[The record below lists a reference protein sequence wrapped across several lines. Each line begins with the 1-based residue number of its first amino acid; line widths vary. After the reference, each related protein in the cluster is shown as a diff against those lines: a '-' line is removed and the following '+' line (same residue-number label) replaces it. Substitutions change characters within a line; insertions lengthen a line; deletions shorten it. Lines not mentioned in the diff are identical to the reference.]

1 MRRLAIAV
9 VRIGV
14 VACLVATIL
23 DVPLPTP
30 THARR
35 RVHLIDR
42 SNSVRVGPADTLKP
56 ENADEIRA
64 FDQRTKADEDTVLWA
79 SFGRDVAFES
89 TAVDGS
95 ATDLEGALEAVLARN
110 PTEIVLY
117 TDGRADPGRALL
129 LCQSRGVPLYL
140 FPLGPASVRDA
151 RLVAV
156 RAPSS
161 LGPGA
166 RATIEATVEATF
178 SATLHLRLDEE
189 LRLVP
194 VVAGVP
200 VTVAFPNRPAGRF
213 TLKIDDLDDCPENN
227 EASGEILV
235 RSEKKRILVLS
246 AGFPELPALDL
257 KITPRFEHPQGYDAV
272 AVDNV
277 PLSLQEQRE
286 IAAYVRDLGG
296 GLLLLGG
303 PKSFARGG
311 WKDTPLEELS
321 PLRANPDQRVAV
333 VFAIDCS
340 GSMSLPGRLDVV
352 LPAVRNAWTYFDR
365 EDSVAAMSFPNVKFV
380 TDRDQVQRFI
390 PGGGTNL
397 AEAIEKARLYLEPI
411 LAGRKQIFLL
421 TDGETHPDETPAM
434 RRTQADLCRERDI
447 GLAVLTT
454 EKEIDV
460 GDQYRVEDWKALG
473 LKLQDLVRNVRE
485 NARENPG
492 RIELREH
499 PVSAGIAPFDIPWM
513 NLTSPK
519 PDSQLV
525 ATVGRPPHVTPALAL
540 RQVGLGRVAALPLLG
555 APTRLLEQCLD
566 YVAGSSGRGIS
577 LWVEA
582 PVVRARGQG
591 PPRLEA
597 AYVVVPSEE
606 SGSFQLTE
614 ILSGTW
620 EGRLPRTGPG
630 TVFIQCRGARA
641 AVTVPCL
648 EEYQHLGVDRKALER
663 WGAESGGRV
672 LRKFE
677 ELAGL
682 PRPQGTVPRSGRVLF
697 LSAALACFFLE
708 MAFSTFWKA

>member
-1 MRRLAIAV
+1 
-9 VRIGV
+9 
-14 VACLVATIL
+14 VAFLVATIL
-23 DVPLPTP
+23 DVPLPSP

-42 SNSVRVGPADTLKP
+42 SNSVRVGPSDALRP

-64 FDQRTKADEDTVLWA
+64 FDQRTKSGEDAVLWA

-95 ATDLEGALEAVLARN
+95 ATDLSGALEAVLARN

-129 LCQSRGVPLYL
+129 LSKSRGVPLYI
-140 FPLGPASVRDA
+140 FPLGPTSVRDA
-151 RLVAV
+151 RLVAI

-161 LGPGA
+161 VGPGL
-166 RATIEATVEATF
+166 RATVEATVEATF
-178 SATLHLRLDEE
+178 SGTLHLRLDEE
-189 LRLVP
+189 LRPVP

-200 VTVAFPNRPAGRF
+200 VTVAFPNRPSGRF
-213 TLKIDDLDDCPENN
+213 TLKIEDADDCPENN
-227 EASGEILV
+227 SASGEILV

-246 AGFPELPALDL
+246 AGFPALPALDL
-257 KITPRFEHPQGYDAV
+257 KITPRFERPEGYDAV
-272 AVDNV
+272 VVDNV
-277 PLSLQEQRE
+277 PLSLEEQRE

-296 GLLLLGG
+296 GLLLVGG

-333 VFAIDCS
+333 VFAVDCS

-352 LPAVRNAWTYFDR
+352 LPAVRNAWSSFDR
-365 EDSVAAMSFPNVKFV
+365 DDSVAAMRFPKPFEFV
-380 TDRDQVQRFI
+380 THRDQVQRFR

-397 AEAIEKARLYLEPI
+397 AEAIEKARLHLEPI
-411 LAGRKQIFLL
+411 DAGRKQIFLL
-421 TDGETHPDETPAM
+421 TDGETDPKETPDL
-434 RRTQADLCRERDI
+434 RRAQADLCRERGI

-473 LKLQDLVRNVRE
+473 IKLQDLVRNVRE
-485 NARENPG
+485 NIRENPG

-499 PVSAGIAPFDIPWM
+499 PVTAGIAAFDIAWM
-513 NLTSPK
+513 NLTSAK
-519 PDSQLV
+519 PDSQV
-525 ATVGRPPHVTPALAL
+525 AATVGRPPHVFPAVAL
-540 RQVGLGRVAALPLLG
+540 RQSGLGRVAAIPLQG
-555 APTRLLEQCLD
+555 APPRLLEQALD
-566 YVAGSSGRGIS
+566 TVAGSSVGGITLS
-577 LWVEA
+577 VEA

-597 AYVVVPSEE
+597 SYVVVPSEE

-630 TVFIQCRGARA
+630 TVFVQCRGARA
-641 AVTVPCL
+641 AVTLPCP
-648 EEYQHLGVDRKALER
+648 EEYQHLGVDRQALER
-663 WGAESGGRV
+663 WASETGGRV

-682 PRPQGTVPRSGRVLF
+682 PRPQGTVARSGRVLF
-697 LSAALACFFLE
+697 LCAALVCFFLE
-708 MAFSTFWKA
+708 MAFSTFWKP